1 MVENGPLEMKK
12 NGDFC
17 YFFNYNN
24 EIEFINSIKNS
35 EENNSM
41 KKLEALKYAKRF
53 SMFSHFQ
60 NFKVIFELKD

>member
-1 MVENGPLEMKK
+1 MKK

-17 YFFNYNN
+17 YFFNFND
-24 EIEFINSIKNS
+24 ELEFLNSIKDS

-41 KKLEALKYAKRF
+41 KTLNALKYAKKF

-60 NFKVIFELKD
+60 SFKKILN